1 MLQNQEN
8 FKNSSPVGFN
18 KKINIEGLETFKKNI
33 EKYFFSKVIIRN
45 DSTKDSF
52 IKLTI
57 ELNCNFSMIEMLHH
71 FNNGNWGNFEC
82 KNQSFINLLQQL
94 QNSNDAYIE
103 VEEFSIFLKDT
114 SLIINT
120 IYNQSVP
127 EQLEKILKKIG
138 NHYVHFTNGLN
149 RIPYEIYVP
158 VFEENTKENYSEF
171 LNSTKVDYN
180 ENDFFSYWGLYFYS
194 EEEAEIYDLET
205 LSIISGK
212 LQMLNRD

>member
-1 MLQNQEN
+1 MLQNQKN
-8 FKNSSPVGFN
+8 FKNTSPVGFN
-18 KKINIEGLETFKKNI
+18 KKIDIEGLENFKKNL
-33 EKYFFSKVIIRN
+33 EKHFFSKATIRN
-45 DSTKDSF
+45 GSTKDSF

-57 ELNCNFSMIEMLHH
+57 ELNCNFGMIEMLHH

-82 KNQSFINLLQQL
+82 KNQSFVHLLQQL

-103 VEEFSIFLKDT
+103 VEELSIFLKDT

-120 IYNQSVP
+120 IYDQSVP
-127 EQLEKILKKIG
+127 EQLENILKKIG
-138 NHYVHFTNGLN
+138 NHYVHFTDGLN

-158 VFEENTKENYSEF
+158 VFEENTKENYSAL

-180 ENDFFSYWGLYFYS
+180 ENDFISYWGLYFYS
-194 EEEAEIYDLET
+194 KEEAEIYDLET